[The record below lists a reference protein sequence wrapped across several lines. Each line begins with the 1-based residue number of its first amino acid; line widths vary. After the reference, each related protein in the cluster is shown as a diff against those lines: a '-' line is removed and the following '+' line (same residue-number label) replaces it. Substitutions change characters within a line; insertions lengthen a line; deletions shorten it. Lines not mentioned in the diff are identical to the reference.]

1 MEHSIASKEKL
12 QYNNESYI
20 QIKRKEVKHEY

>member
-20 QIKRKEVKHEY
+20 QIKRKEENYEY